1 MLQPKKNKK
10 KGIGSYPPGHLNYG
24 KMGPRTMKEYQSIN
38 LKNSAIDKII
48 SGEGPAGTIFV
59 TKKPKVKA

>member
-1 MLQPKKNKK
+1 MLQQRKNKK
-10 KGIGSYPPGHLNYG
+10 KGIGSYPIGHVDYG
-24 KMGPRTMKEYQSIN
+24 KMGPRTIKEYQSLNFKNKAIN
-38 LKNSAIDKII
+38 KII